1 MNTNFVP
8 TFCVWKYYLMN
19 ILNMENVIYLY
30 SLSGTYHHFWKTIR
44 GMRRQTNPK
53 ILDYQKEGG
62 GAISKIMKILFRGW
76 EVGGGGRETKY
87 THIPVLSFYC
97 SLPDFHINFFYII
110 LKGKWGGGV
119 SIIAD
124 FFVFKCR
131 FKIVC
136 CDEKL

>member
-62 GAISKIMKILFRGW
+62 GGQFPKSWKSFSAGGGG
-76 EVGGGGRETKY
+76 GGGGRETKY

-97 SLPDFHINFFYII
+97 SLPDFHINFFYIT
-110 LKGKWGGGV
+110 LKEGGGI
-119 SIIAD
+119 SIIAH

>member
-62 GAISKIMKILFRGW
+62 GQFPKSWKSFSA
-76 EVGGGGRETKY
+76 GGGG
-87 THIPVLSFYC
+87 
-97 SLPDFHINFFYII
+97 
-110 LKGKWGGGV
+110 GGGGQGDEV
-119 SIIAD
+119 YTYTCTEFLLFITRFSYQFFLHNPKRGRGGISIIAH

-131 FKIVC
+131 FKIVS